1 MIGLAFYAIA
11 VLILIGERLFIA
23 CLALA
28 AQCLLAAAGIACCF
42 TSAYLK
48 PGLVNAD
55 GRGDGGR
62 LTVS

>member
-42 TSAYLK
+42 TSAYRK
-48 PGLVNAD
+48 SLVW
-55 GRGDGGR
+55 
-62 LTVS
+62 